1 MWHDRDNGMDL
12 VEANFGD
19 LVTVM
24 GRISTFRE
32 ERQMTISTL
41 RILVVCRVCIAMEN
55 AHC

>member
-1 MWHDRDNGMDL
+1 MDL
-12 VEANFGD
+12 VEASFGD

>member
-1 MWHDRDNGMDL
+1 MDL

-41 RILVVCRVCIAMEN
+41 RILAVCRVCIAMEN